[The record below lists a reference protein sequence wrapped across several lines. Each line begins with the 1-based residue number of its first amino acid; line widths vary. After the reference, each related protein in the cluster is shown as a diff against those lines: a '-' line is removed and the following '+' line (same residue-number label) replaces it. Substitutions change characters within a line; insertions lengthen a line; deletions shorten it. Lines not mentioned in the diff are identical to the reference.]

1 MAKILILGA
10 GAIGTAFSFPC
21 SDKDNLVTIIGTH
34 LDNNFIDQ
42 INSKDKTHPI
52 LQCIVPKNVRFL
64 KFEKLGEEIN
74 NKIDL
79 IVVAVSSKGIEW
91 ASVELSKVLKEK
103 IPILILTKG
112 LAINNN
118 KYEVLVHKME
128 RLLKKNGIKETN
140 ISAAGGPCL
149 AKGLANRVHTSVVFA
164 NSDIKIANWIAR
176 LVSTDYYHVFTSD
189 DVIGVEICSA
199 IKNIFSMILGAS
211 EELCNTTISTQLK
224 EKNYLNTAAALLQ
237 QSIYEMIIFTEK
249 QKGKKETV
257 MGLAGIGDLYVSDK
271 GGRNSKMGQYIGQG
285 MTFKEA
291 KKTKMPNDTVEGAD
305 LAIKIGYKVKSDFSI
320 ETLPLM
326 LGMINTICD
335 ERPLKINWNNF
346 KLSTP

>member
-1 MAKILILGA
+1 MTKILILGA
-10 GAIGTAFSFPC
+10 GSIGTAFSFPC
-21 SDKDNLVTIIGTH
+21 SDKNHSVTIIGTH
-34 LDNNFIDQ
+34 LENNFIDQ
-42 INSKDKTHPI
+42 INSKDKTHPT
-52 LQCIVPKNVRFL
+52 LQCAVPENVRFL
-64 KFEKLGEEIN
+64 KFEKLEEEIN
-74 NKIDL
+74 NKVDL

-91 ASVELSKVLKEK
+91 VCAELSKVMTEK

-118 KYEVLVHKME
+118 KYEVLVHKMD

-149 AKGLANRVHTSVVFA
+149 AKGLANRVHTAVVLA
-164 NSDIKIANWIAR
+164 NSDIKIAKWIAQ
-176 LVSTDYYHVFTSD
+176 LVSTEYYHVFTSD

-211 EELCNTTISTQLK
+211 EELCSTAISTQLK
-224 EKNYLNTAAALLQ
+224 KKNYLNTAAALLQ

-291 KKTKMPNDTVEGAD
+291 KETKMPNDTVEGAD
-305 LAIKIGYKVKSDFSI
+305 LAIEIGLKVKNDFNI

-335 ERPLKINWNNF
+335 EKPLKINWNNF
-346 KLSTP
+346 K

>member
-21 SDKDNLVTIIGTH
+21 SDKNHSVAIVGTY
-34 LDNNFIDQ
+34 LEDNFIDQ
-42 INSKDKTHPI
+42 INSKNKTHPI

-74 NKIDL
+74 NKVDL

-91 ASVELSKVLKEK
+91 VCNELSKVLKNK

-140 ISAAGGPCL
+140 ISAVGGPCL
-149 AKGLANRVHTSVVFA
+149 AKGLANRVHTSVVLA
-164 NSDIKIANWIAR
+164 NADIKIANWIAK
-176 LVSTDYYHVFTSD
+176 LVSTDYYHVFTST
-189 DVIGVEICSA
+189 DVVGVEICSA
-199 IKNIFSMILGAS
+199 IKNIFSMVMGAA
-211 EELCNTTISTQLK
+211 EELCSISISTQLK

-237 QSIYEMIIFTEK
+237 QSIYEMIVFTES
-249 QKGKKETV
+249 QNGKKETV

-271 GGRNSKMGQYIGQG
+271 GGRNSKMGQYIGRG
-285 MTFKEA
+285 LTFKEA
-291 KKTKMPNDTVEGAD
+291 KKTKMPHETIEGAD
-305 LAIKIGYKVKSDFSI
+305 LAIEIGPKIKRDFSVK
-320 ETLPLM
+320 TLPLM
-326 LGMINTICD
+326 VCMINTVCD
-335 ERPLKINWNNF
+335 EEPLKIDWNNF
-346 KLSTP
+346 K